1 MRTFDVMLF
10 LALLGAVSGA
20 LQYVMLDTA
29 GDNWFPG
36 YSGEDMTT
44 VEMENA
50 EQWDNAY
57 SNVEDSEGMGLFSAL
72 GIIWSSAKGIL
83 YFEGV
88 LDDVFYFEDPENPT
102 TNLFAPIL
110 HLIQAGIYLV
120 YGFGIF
126 QLITG
131 RQAKGME

>member
-1 MRTFDVMLF
+1 MRMFDLMLF

-20 LQYVMLDTA
+20 LQYVMIDTT

-36 YSGEDMTT
+36 YSGEDMST
-44 VEMENA
+44 VDMENP

-57 SNVEDSEGMGLFSAL
+57 SSVEDSEGLGFFSAL
-72 GIIWSSAKGIL
+72 GIILNGAKGVL

-88 LDDVFYFEDPENPT
+88 LDDVFYYEDPTNPN
-102 TNLFAPIL
+102 TNLFSPIL
-110 HLIQAGIYLV
+110 HVIQAGIYLV
-120 YGFGIF
+120 YGVGLF
-126 QLITG
+126 QLVTG